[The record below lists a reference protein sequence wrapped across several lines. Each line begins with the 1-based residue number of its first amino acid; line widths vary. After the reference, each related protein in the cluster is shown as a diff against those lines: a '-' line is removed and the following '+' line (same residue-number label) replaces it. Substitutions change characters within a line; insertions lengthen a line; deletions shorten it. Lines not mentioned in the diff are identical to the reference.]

1 MVKFYVATAKRYVF
15 IMIYV
20 SDEKIFELSNNF
32 KAFLPHRDSLD
43 CLNFARAILNE
54 AADSKEHVNIMT
66 VCAYESG
73 MASGL
78 MSAQF
83 LCEKIV
89 DEYQI
94 EYMRQSGQDCIDAI
108 RKELD
113 SSPHN

>member
-43 CLNFARAILNE
+43 CLNFARAILDE
-54 AADSKEHVNIMT
+54 AADSKEHVNMMT

-73 MASGL
+73 MESGL
-78 MSAQF
+78 MKAQRI
-83 LCEKIV
+83 CEEVKNKCKTDDRI
-89 DEYQI
+89 QLA
-94 EYMRQSGQDCIDAI
+94 QGCIDAI
-108 RKELD
+108 QKE
-113 SSPHN
+113 PYK

>member
-1 MVKFYVATAKRYVF
+1 MRQVSNETILDIAKSMCWKYR
-15 IMIYV
+15 I
-20 SDEKIFELSNNF
+20 NQ
-32 KAFLPHRDSLD
+32 RDKYRFTDNGL
-43 CLNFARAILNE
+43 LQFARAILAE
-54 AADSKEHVNIMT
+54 ATDSKAHVNMMT

-94 EYMRQSGQDCIDAI
+94 EYMKQSGQDCIDAI

-113 SSPHN
+113 ISQGSPSTP

>member
-1 MVKFYVATAKRYVF
+1 MRQ
-15 IMIYV
+15 V
-20 SDEKIFELSNNF
+20 SDEKILE
-32 KAFLPHRDSLD
+32 KAHRICRTYRHTEDDKYSFSD
-43 CLNFARAILNE
+43 DIMIHFARAILAE
-54 AADSKEHVNIMT
+54 ATDSKEHVNMMT

-83 LCEKIV
+83 LCENIV

-108 RKELD
+108 ANELQKE
-113 SSPHN
+113 S